1 MLEVA
6 SVDIL
11 LSTLFFMRL
20 QNSEAD
26 NVVVVDI
33 VFVDSSLNVV
43 LDIDCV
49 GVVVAA
55 LVVVVPVVLEEDTV
69 VMVVDVSLVV
79 MVVGKTVVVDVVSAL
94 VVEAVVI

>member
-33 VFVDSSLNVV
+33 VFVDSSPNVV

-55 LVVVVPVVLEEDTV
+55 LVVVTVVLEEDTV